1 MDKRHKTNTKARS
14 LHRVRII
21 KGHLGSIEKMLEQN
35 RYCIDIVHQSRAIQ
49 RALKKLDL
57 LIIENHLKTC
67 VVKEIKMGNE
77 QKTTDELLRLFEYK

>member
-49 RALKKLDL
+49 KALKQLQRMLDSAINKFNYEQAIGIKEQIRKLRS
-57 LIIENHLKTC
+57 
-67 VVKEIKMGNE
+67 
-77 QKTTDELLRLFEYK
+77 Q